1 MSVTCTNDAQLVMP
15 GTVLTHTGQLRH
27 ERSIALLVLLPG
39 CPLRPVFVQFF
50 LSIQLACS
58 LSLSLKLLNI
68 KNVDLA
74 RSFMTVETD
83 SYLTTR
89 DIIGWCAGLPT
100 QLRSL

>member
-1 MSVTCTNDAQLVMP
+1 MSASTCIRQFFL
-15 GTVLTHTGQLRH
+15 
-27 ERSIALLVLLPG
+27 
-39 CPLRPVFVQFF
+39 FF

-68 KNVDLA
+68 KNVALA

-89 DIIGWCAGLPT
+89 DIIGWRAGLPLNCAACEFHHFAGPVFT
-100 QLRSL
+100 AQLCRSAVLREGVLK